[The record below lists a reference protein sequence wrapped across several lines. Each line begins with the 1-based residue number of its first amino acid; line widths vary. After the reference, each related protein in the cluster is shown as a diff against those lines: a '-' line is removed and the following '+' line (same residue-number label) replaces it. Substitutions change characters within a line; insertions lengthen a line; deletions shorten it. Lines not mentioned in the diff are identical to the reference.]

1 MNPSP
6 DQPLATTTC
15 IIGGGPA
22 GIMLG
27 FLLARAGI
35 QVTVLEKHTD
45 FFRDF
50 RGDTI
55 HPSTLELLYE
65 LGLLEKFLALP
76 HSQLNHLSAFVGGR
90 EFPIADFT
98 HLPTHAKFIALMP
111 QWDFLNFLAAEA
123 AHFPT
128 FTLRMGWEATG
139 LLQQN
144 GITTGVQ
151 ANTPDGP
158 ATIPAHLTIG
168 CDGRHPISR
177 TAAHLPLID
186 YGVPID
192 VLWFRLARQPSDP
205 EYGLGYINYGRLIV
219 LINRNDYYQVG
230 YIVAKGTFP
239 EIQHAGLEAFHQSI
253 ERIVPFLSDRT
264 SEIDTWDKVKLLTVE
279 VNRLQQWSSPGLLC
293 IGDAAHAMSP
303 VGGIG
308 INIALQDAVA
318 TANILT
324 ESLLSRRRHPPRPRP
339 RPALPRARRPQHPA
353 RPGLRPP
360 HPQPS
365 PNQPRP
371 SKTPTPLKAPNRHPR
386 LPTTPRPLRRPRPT
400 TPTHQNP
407 QRGYPTEIKPAE
419 RALPAEIE
427 LSSRPKRSVVER
439 PAGCPPPVDATATM
453 DRK

>member
-1 MNPSP
+1 MSSAPAQSP
-6 DQPLATTTC
+6 ATTCC

-35 QVTVLEKHTD
+35 QVTVLEKHKD

-55 HPSTLELLYE
+55 HPSTLELLHE
-65 LGLLEKFLALP
+65 LGLLERFLTLP
-76 HSQLNHLSAFVGGR
+76 HSEIHELSAFVGGQQFR
-90 EFPIADFT
+90 IADFS
-98 HLPTHAKFIALMP
+98 HLPTQAKFIALMP

-123 AHFPT
+123 AHYPT

-205 EYGLGYINYGRLIV
+205 EYGLGFINYGHLIV

-230 YIVAKGTFP
+230 YIVAKGAFP
-239 EIQHAGLEAFHQSI
+239 QVQSAGLEAFHESI
-253 ERIVPFLSDRT
+253 ERTVPFLAGRAAQIASQLD
-264 SEIDTWDKVKLLTVE
+264 SWDKVSLLTVE

-308 INIALQDAVA
+308 INIALQDAIA

-324 ESLLSRRRHPPRPRP
+324 ESLLAGAATPHDLARVQHYRERAVHNTQRVQVLAHRILNRVLRNPGPVKPPLLLKLLTAIPGFQQL
-339 RPALPRARRPQHPA
+339 PARFVGLGLQPQHI
-353 RPGLRPP
+353 
-360 HPQPS
+360 
-365 PNQPRP
+365 
-371 SKTPTPLKAPNRHPR
+371 KT
-386 LPTTPRPLRRPRPT
+386 
-400 TPTHQNP
+400 
-407 QRGYPTEIKPAE
+407 
-419 RALPAEIE
+419 
-427 LSSRPKRSVVER
+427 S
-439 PAGCPPPVDATATM
+439 
-453 DRK
+453 